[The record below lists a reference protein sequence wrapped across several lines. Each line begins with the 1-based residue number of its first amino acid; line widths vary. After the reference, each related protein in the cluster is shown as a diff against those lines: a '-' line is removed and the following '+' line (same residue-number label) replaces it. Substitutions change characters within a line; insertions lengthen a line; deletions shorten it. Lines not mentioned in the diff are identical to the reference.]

1 MSDIFT
7 EIDKLKRERNAVIM
21 AHYYQDPDIQD
32 VADFVGDSLALAQHA
47 KKIEEDVILFCG
59 VHFMCETAKI
69 MNPEK
74 RVIFPDKNAG
84 CSLAESA
91 PASVVE
97 KWVNN
102 HPQYTVISYI
112 NCSAEVKAL
121 SDIICTSSNAEK
133 IINSL
138 PIDEKIL
145 FLPDRFLGSFLNSK
159 TNRHMRLWNGSCHVH
174 EMFSAREVVQLKSQY
189 PDALVLAHPECS
201 IEVLVHADHIGSTT
215 SIINYSMESKAQTF
229 IIATEPGVIHQMKKQ
244 NNGKTYI
251 PLPANNGCSCN
262 ECPHMRLNTLEKMVF
277 ALENMVPE
285 IKINKNLRLKALKPL
300 ERMLALS

>member
-102 HPQYTVISYI
+102 YPQYTVISYI

-277 ALENMVPE
+277 ALENMAPE
-285 IKINKNLRLKALKPL
+285 INLNNNLRLKALKPL

>member
-1 MSDIFT
+1 LSDIFT

-277 ALENMVPE
+277 ALENMAPE
-285 IKINKNLRLKALKPL
+285 INLNNNLRLKALKPL

>member
-277 ALENMVPE
+277 ALENMAPE
-285 IKINKNLRLKALKPL
+285 INLNKNLRLKALKPL

>member
-174 EMFSAREVVQLKSQY
+174 EMFSAREVVQLKTQY

-277 ALENMVPE
+277 ALENMAPE
-285 IKINKNLRLKALKPL
+285 INLNKDLRLKALKPL

>member
-174 EMFSAREVVQLKSQY
+174 EMFSAREVVQLKTQY

-277 ALENMVPE
+277 ALENMAPE
-285 IKINKNLRLKALKPL
+285 INLNNNLRLKALKPL

>member
-7 EIDKLKRERNAVIM
+7 EIDKLKRERNAVIT

-277 ALENMVPE
+277 ALENMAPE
-285 IKINKNLRLKALKPL
+285 INLNKDLRLKALKPL

>member
-174 EMFSAREVVQLKSQY
+174 EMFSAREVVQLKTQY

-277 ALENMVPE
+277 ALENMAPE
-285 IKINKNLRLKALKPL
+285 INLNNDLRLKDP
-300 ERMLALS
+300 

>member
-69 MNPEK
+69 INPEK

-277 ALENMVPE
+277 ALENMAPE
-285 IKINKNLRLKALKPL
+285 INLNKDLRLKALKPL

>member
-1 MSDIFT
+1 LSDIFT

-174 EMFSAREVVQLKSQY
+174 EMFSAREVVQLKTQY

-277 ALENMVPE
+277 ALENMAPE
-285 IKINKNLRLKALKPL
+285 INLNKDLRLKALKPL

>member
-1 MSDIFT
+1 LSDIFT

-69 MNPEK
+69 INPEK

-277 ALENMVPE
+277 ALENMAPE
-285 IKINKNLRLKALKPL
+285 INLNKDLRLKALKPL

>member
-277 ALENMVPE
+277 ALENMAPE
-285 IKINKNLRLKALKPL
+285 INLNKDLRLKALKPL

>member
-1 MSDIFT
+1 MSAIFT
-7 EIDKLKRERNAVIM
+7 ELDKLKRERNAVIM

-69 MNPEK
+69 INPEK

-244 NNGKTYI
+244 KNGKTFI

-277 ALENMVPE
+277 ALENMAPE
-285 IKINKNLRLKALKPL
+285 INLNKDLRLKALKPL

>member
-1 MSDIFT
+1 LSDIFT

-244 NNGKTYI
+244 KNGKTFI

-285 IKINKNLRLKALKPL
+285 IKINEELRLKALKPL

>member
-1 MSDIFT
+1 LSDIFT

-277 ALENMVPE
+277 ALENMAPE
-285 IKINKNLRLKALKPL
+285 INLNKDLRLKALKPL

>member
-7 EIDKLKRERNAVIM
+7 ELDKLKRERNAVIM

-174 EMFSAREVVQLKSQY
+174 EMFSAREVVQLKTQY

-285 IKINKNLRLKALKPL
+285 IKINEELRLKALKPL

>member
-1 MSDIFT
+1 MSDIYT

-69 MNPEK
+69 INPEK

-112 NCSAEVKAL
+112 NCSTEVKAL

-174 EMFSAREVVQLKSQY
+174 EMFSAREVVQLKTQY

-244 NNGKTYI
+244 KNGKTF
-251 PLPANNGCSCN
+251 
-262 ECPHMRLNTLEKMVF
+262 R
-277 ALENMVPE
+277 
-285 IKINKNLRLKALKPL
+285 
-300 ERMLALS
+300 

>member
-244 NNGKTYI
+244 KNGKTFI

-277 ALENMVPE
+277 ALENMAPE
-285 IKINKNLRLKALKPL
+285 INLNNNLRLKALKPL

>member
-102 HPQYTVISYI
+102 YPQYTVISYI

-277 ALENMVPE
+277 ALENMAPE
-285 IKINKNLRLKALKPL
+285 INLNKDLRLKALKPL

>member
-69 MNPEK
+69 INPEK
-74 RVIFPDKNAG
+74 RVIFPDQNAG

-174 EMFSAREVVQLKSQY
+174 EMFSAREVVQLKTQY

-277 ALENMVPE
+277 ALENMAPE
-285 IKINKNLRLKALKPL
+285 INLNNNLRLKALKPL

>member
-138 PIDEKIL
+138 PIDKKIL

-277 ALENMVPE
+277 ALENMAPE
-285 IKINKNLRLKALKPL
+285 INLNKDLRLKALKPL

>member
-1 MSDIFT
+1 LSDIFT

-174 EMFSAREVVQLKSQY
+174 EMFSASEVVKLKTQY

-244 NNGKTYI
+244 KNGKTFI

-277 ALENMVPE
+277 ALENMAPE
-285 IKINKNLRLKALKPL
+285 INLNKDLRLKALKPL

>member
-277 ALENMVPE
+277 ALENMAPE
-285 IKINKNLRLKALKPL
+285 INLNNNLRLKALKPL

>member
-1 MSDIFT
+1 MSAIFT
-7 EIDKLKRERNAVIM
+7 ELDKLKRERNAVIM

-244 NNGKTYI
+244 KNGKTFI

-277 ALENMVPE
+277 ALENMAPE
-285 IKINKNLRLKALKPL
+285 INLNKNLRLKALKPL

>member
-1 MSDIFT
+1 MSAIFT
-7 EIDKLKRERNAVIM
+7 ELDKLKRERNAVIM

-69 MNPEK
+69 INPEK

-277 ALENMVPE
+277 ALENMAPE
-285 IKINKNLRLKALKPL
+285 INLNKNLRLKALKPL